1 MEVLSEQQLVGCDY
15 EVVRGYRRMRMLGSS
30 HCSTDLKLSTRD
42 TCTVTTFIVTTT
54 TGCGAEA
61 GNLSSIGSSLVTKRR
76 FPGRYKHLQL
86 EDISNN
92 LILGGERSY
101 KDENGTPYYSD
112 EECQLF
118 SEAKMLNCKWNP

>member
-86 EDISNN
+86 EDISNTSSFPFVVFHPLYIRN
-92 LILGGERSY
+92 
-101 KDENGTPYYSD
+101 
-112 EECQLF
+112 
-118 SEAKMLNCKWNP
+118 ANCFQKQKC